1 MLQHKWSQVIKFRPI
16 LYGVPQGSILNP
28 LPFVI
33 YMNDLLNSFE
43 GTKIKMYA
51 DDINLTKQITSLHVH
66 LINVIYAKKIVPGS
80 TDFAVAI
87 CQIPQISKH
96 F

>member
-1 MLQHKWSQVIKFRPI
+1 
-16 LYGVPQGSILNP
+16 
-28 LPFVI
+28 
-33 YMNDLLNSFE
+33 
-43 GTKIKMYA
+43 MYA

-66 LINVIYAKKIVPGS
+66 LINVIYAKNIVSGS